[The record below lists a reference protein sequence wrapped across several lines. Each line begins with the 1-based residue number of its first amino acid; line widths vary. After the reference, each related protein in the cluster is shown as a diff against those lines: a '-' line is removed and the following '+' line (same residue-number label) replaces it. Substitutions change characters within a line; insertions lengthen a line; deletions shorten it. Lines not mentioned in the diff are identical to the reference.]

1 MFCTC
6 EYVLHMKMIQIRNV
20 PEPLH
25 RALKERAA
33 REGITLSELI
43 LRELPRIAGKPTME
57 ELLAR
62 IRTREPVRGLKSGA
76 ELIRQ
81 QRGSLDARPGR

>member
-1 MFCTC
+1 MLCTC

-33 REGITLSELI
+33 REGITLSELL
-43 LRELPRIAGKPTME
+43 LRELPRIAGKPTLE
-57 ELLAR
+57 EVLAR
-62 IRTREPVRGLKSGA
+62 IKTREPVRGLKSGA
-76 ELIRQ
+76 EFIREA
-81 QRGSLDARPGR
+81 RGPLDAGS

>member
-1 MFCTC
+1 MNMLCTC

-20 PEPLH
+20 PESLH

-43 LRELPRIAGKPTME
+43 LRELPRISGKPTNE
-57 ELLAR
+57 EVLAR
-62 IRTREPVRGLKSGA
+62 IKTREPVRGLSGA
-76 ELIRQ
+76 EIIREA
-81 QRGSLDARPGR
+81 RGPLDAGR